1 MSAGNKRRHWWVS
14 WIFAGSVVALSLS
27 LGILQY
33 RWLGEVSLAERDRI
47 RGSLQTSLSRVS
59 QDFNADLTSVCLAIY
74 PDRPVSIAKERH
86 AEYAARFAQTRDTH
100 RHGRMLK
107 AFYLAVPHRDQLKL
121 LELSGL
127 SANPVFRETQWPPEW
142 SRVHERLSARLGA
155 DNRGRRGG
163 GPSFGEQADL
173 LELPYI
179 ERTMEDGQASFR
191 DAEWLL
197 IQVDLNYI
205 TSAAIPQML
214 QRHLGGASDFQAEVV
229 GRSDQGP
236 LLIYSSDGDTVPSIR
251 ENADA
256 SVRIFDLRFD
266 QIMRR
271 LGGGPRGPEPDFR
284 GGPGGGPRRPG
295 PPGGDGL
302 GPDRGRWLLAVRH
315 HSGSIDAVV
324 QKARWRN
331 LAVTASIL
339 VLMMGAVWA
348 LVRYTRRA
356 QRLAELQMEFVAGVS
371 HELRTPLSVM
381 KTAGHNLQGRVA
393 NDPARVQRYGALIQ
407 EQSEKLTAIVEQ
419 VLRFANA
426 EAGRVIGAKE
436 QVSVGSVID
445 DALAADRQLIEESG
459 CAVQKSVAPDLPP
472 VLGDPT
478 SLKHAI
484 QNLVTNAAKYGKS
497 GDWIGISAEPV
508 AGGTDVEIRVADH
521 GPGIPGEELGQIFEP
536 FYRGKRAIAD
546 QVHGTG
552 LGLSL
557 AKRIVEAHH
566 GTIAVR
572 SEEGKGTEFVIRIP
586 AATVE
591 EHEFANSAG

>member
-1 MSAGNKRRHWWVS
+1 MRADNKRRHWWVS
-14 WIFAGSVVALSLS
+14 WIFAGSVVVLSLS
-27 LGILQY
+27 LGFLQY
-33 RWLGEVSLAERDRI
+33 RWLGEVSLAESDRI
-47 RGSLQTSLSRVS
+47 RGSLQTSLSRIS
-59 QDFNADLTSVCLAIY
+59 QDFNTDLAAVCLGIF
-74 PDRPVSIAKERH
+74 PDRPVAAAKDRH
-86 AEYAARFAQTRDTH
+86 AEYAARFFQTRDTH
-100 RHGRMLK
+100 RHGRLLK
-107 AFYLAVPHRDQLKL
+107 AFYLAVPARDQVKL
-121 LELSGL
+121 LELSELPTG
-127 SANPVFRETQWPPEW
+127 PQFREVAWPREW
-142 SRVHERLSARLGA
+142 GRVQQRLSSRLGS
-155 DNRGRRGG
+155 DSRGRRGG
-163 GPSFGEQADL
+163 GPSFGDQIDL

-179 ERTMEDGQASFR
+179 EHTIEDGQASFR

-197 IQVDLNYI
+197 LQVDLNYI
-205 TSAAIPQML
+205 TRTTIPQML
-214 QRHLGGASDFQAEVV
+214 QRHLGGDSDYQAEVV
-229 GRSDQGP
+229 GRSEQGP
-236 LLIYSSDGDTVPSIR
+236 LLIYSSDGDSVPTIR
-251 ENADA
+251 DSADA
-256 SVRIFDLRFD
+256 SVRIFDLRFE

-271 LGGGPRGPEPDFR
+271 LGGGPRGPEPELR

-295 PPGGDGL
+295 PGGPDSFA
-302 GPDRGRWLLAVRH
+302 PDRGRWLLAVRH

-324 QKARWRN
+324 QRARWRN
-331 LAVTASIL
+331 LVVTASIL
-339 VLMMGAVWA
+339 VLMMGAVGA

-381 KTAGHNLQGRVA
+381 TTAGHNLQGRVS

-419 VLRFANA
+419 VLRFANS
-426 EAGRVIGAKE
+426 EAGRAIGAKE
-436 QVSVGSVID
+436 QVSIDSVID

-459 CAVQKSVAPDLPP
+459 CTVQKTVAPDLPP

-484 QNLVTNAAKYGKS
+484 QNLVSNAAKYGR
-497 GDWIGISAEPV
+497 GGAWIGISAELL

-521 GPGIPGEELGQIFEP
+521 GHGIPAEELSQIFEP
-536 FYRGKRAIAD
+536 FYRGKKAIAD

-557 AKRIVEAHH
+557 AKRIVQAHH
-566 GTIAVR
+566 GTITVR